1 MDFKSLKDVNTSKA
15 LLKEI
20 YDSFL
25 AEIKKA
31 KDIDV
36 NAVKKGFNDYFVTF
50 FKENYINFN
59 GRIAR
64 HQFWMVVLYSALIG
78 TVLDIIPVLG
88 YAYAIALA
96 IPAVCMFIRRLHDFD
111 VSGWWVI
118 ALAVIATLIPI
129 LGFLFVLLVFALPGD
144 KKANTYGNVQK

>member
-15 LLKEI
+15 ILKEI

-25 AEIKKA
+25 TEIKKA
-31 KDIDV
+31 KGIDIS
-36 NAVKKGFNDYFVTF
+36 AIKKGFDTYFVTF

-78 TVLDIIPVLG
+78 TVLDIIPMLG

>member
-1 MDFKSLKDVNTSKA
+1 MDFKSLKDVNKSKA
-15 LLKEI
+15 VLKEI
-20 YDSFL
+20 WDSFV
-25 AEIKKA
+25 AELKKA
-31 KDIDV
+31 KDIDK
-36 NAVKKGFNDYFVTF
+36 NAVKNGFDKYFVTF

-64 HQFWMVVLYSALIG
+64 RQFWMVMLYSALIG

-88 YAYAIALA
+88 CAYAIALA
-96 IPAVCMFIRRLHDFD
+96 IPGVCMFIRRLHDFD

-118 ALAVIATLIPI
+118 ALAVIALLIPI

-144 KKANTYGNVQK
+144 KKANTYGAVQK